1 MNQQYPAIR
10 LRPLEIQHLFGF
22 TFSLYRKN
30 FRSMLLSMAIVSLP
44 YSLLT
49 FPLLLKL
56 IELSNEF
63 NALQVTGQF
72 PDQSYFLDKLDD
84 AVAALIIMFL
94 ALCYQVLIT
103 PLGNLA
109 VARLA
114 VMSIAGTPIDWREAF
129 SFARYRYWPT
139 QVAIAT
145 FILPLLGLS
154 LVVLLPVLITQSA
167 GSDIGTITSALSGMM
182 LICAA
187 SLATVL
193 FFPRFFMSVNGIIQ
207 CAEDPEGE
215 GIAAQGIW
223 YLKRSYGLSAS
234 YYWRLLGLL
243 ILMGIAVNFVTKG
256 VGDSIS
262 ILTMLGESVLSGSS
276 IVDQVLDPTRPQDLR
291 TVGIAMTFTTLFG
304 LVILPIWQCM
314 KVLLYYD
321 LRARKEAHDLHL
333 VLDSLENKVTPS

>member
-1 MNQQYPAIR
+1 MNQRHPAIR
-10 LRPLEIQHLFGF
+10 LRPLEIKHIFGF
-22 TFSLYRKN
+22 AFSLYRQN
-30 FRSMLLSMAIVSLP
+30 FGSMLLSMAFVSLP

-63 NALQVTGQF
+63 SALQVTGQF
-72 PDQSYFLDKLDD
+72 PDQSYLLDKLDD
-84 AVAALIIMFL
+84 AMVALIIMFL

-114 VMSIAGTPIDWREAF
+114 VMSIAGTPIDWRQAF

-167 GSDIGTITSALSGMM
+167 GSDIGTIASALFG
-182 LICAA
+182 LLVIYGA
-187 SLATVL
+187 SLTTML

-207 CAEDPEGE
+207 SVENPEGE

-223 YLKRSYGLSAS
+223 YLKRSYGLSAG

-256 VGDSIS
+256 VGDSVS
-262 ILTMLGESVLSGSS
+262 ILTMLGESLLSGSS
-276 IVDQVLDPTRPQDLR
+276 IADQVLDPARPQDLR

-304 LVILPIWQCM
+304 LVILPVWQCL

-321 LRARKEAHDLHL
+321 LRSRKEAHDLHL
-333 VLDSLENKVTPS
+333 VLDSLKDK